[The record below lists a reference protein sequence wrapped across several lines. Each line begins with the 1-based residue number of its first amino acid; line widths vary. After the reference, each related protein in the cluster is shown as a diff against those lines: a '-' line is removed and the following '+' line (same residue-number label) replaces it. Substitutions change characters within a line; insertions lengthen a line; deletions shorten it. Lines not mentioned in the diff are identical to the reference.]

1 MDFHG
6 ELTREGV
13 RGGREQFKW
22 DTLKGQR
29 NRERQN
35 YLGVTAKL
43 GVSAGFGKYNTND
56 WWRSEDKNTE
66 SSSSLNDE
74 KQSIKSKED
83 QLLMEAMGFK
93 PKRLMLVKDQLDS
106 NAIEGFLKKEEGPK
120 LREESRS
127 NNCGPKS
134 RSMPLVDSTEEARMV
149 SGLGYRRYLKP
160 TDWNVA
166 VCDLD
171 EEEIL
176 APKGEIIAVQRPVH
190 KRELL
195 PVRPQIKEE
204 PKIEPRGT
212 HPPDSSHGVRNSDR
226 RRSRSRDNHPRH
238 RYP

>member
-13 RGGREQFKW
+13 RGGKEQFKW
-22 DTLKGQR
+22 DALKGQR

-43 GVSAGFGKYNTND
+43 GVSARFGKYNTND

-66 SSSSLNDE
+66 SSTSLRDE
-74 KQSIKSKED
+74 QQSIKSMED
-83 QLLMEAMGFK
+83 QLMMEALGVK

-106 NAIEGFLKKEEGPK
+106 NAIEGLLKKEEGPK
-120 LREESRS
+120 LGEETRANKCELKS
-127 NNCGPKS
+127 NSLP
-134 RSMPLVDSTEEARMV
+134 VDDSTEEARVV
-149 SGLGYRRYLKP
+149 SGLGFRRYLKP

-176 APKGEIIAVQRPVH
+176 APKGEIISVQRPVV
-190 KRELL
+190 KREIL
-195 PVRPQIKEE
+195 PARPNIKEE
-204 PKIEPRGT
+204 AKIEPRGT
-212 HPPDSSHGVRNSDR
+212 HPRDSPHGVRIPDR
-226 RRSRSRDNHPRH
+226 RRSRSRDIHPRH